1 MDNTKKEV
9 MITSVIG
16 SAASLEGAMIT
27 ASIPYISSQLSVSY
41 LDSSLFL
48 TLFAVISS
56 LLFVPFYL
64 VGEKRGIKKLL
75 FLGALIFSLSGI
87 AILITNSFTVALVL
101 RSLQGLGASMMYPA
115 QLAYASSHKG
125 NEGRN
130 IGFNYSMLAL
140 AYIIGVPL
148 GYALGKI
155 DWKYLFLLPSLM
167 VFTSLFLTSH
177 LSDLKGNFGNPRS
190 AVGTMLLFNGVLI
203 SIYSFYI
210 GIVTAL
216 AGLYSLSKWSLEKRF
231 LKPLV
236 AGFLHSLSR
245 YAVVEFLVLSYT
257 QLFHVEPLLA
267 IILVL
272 LFPLPM
278 ALISAPLG
286 KVIGERSRTIAIL
299 GFSIMLLSWLLL
311 FNKVIGTVIL
321 GIGTGIATV
330 SNTVYTM
337 QNLGLKDRVVGSA
350 IKSLEGVVG
359 ISVGPTIAIALF
371 NFKIGV
377 ELAVSILNAV
387 AILLLLV

>member
-1 MDNTKKEV
+1 VDNTKKEV

-87 AILITNSFTVALVL
+87 VILITNSFTMALVL

-115 QLAYASSHKG
+115 QLAYASSYKG
-125 NEGRN
+125 SEGRN

-190 AVGTMLLFNGVLI
+190 AVGPMLLFNGVLI

-231 LKPLV
+231 LKSLV

>member
-27 ASIPYISSQLSVSY
+27 AAIPYISSQLSVSY
-41 LDSSLFL
+41 LDSSLLL

-87 AILITNSFTVALVL
+87 AILITNSFTMALVL

-115 QLAYASSHKG
+115 QLAYASSYKG
-125 NEGRN
+125 SEGRN

-190 AVGTMLLFNGVLI
+190 AVGPMLLFNGVLI

-210 GIVTAL
+210 GMVTAL

-299 GFSIMLLSWLLL
+299 GFSIMLLIWLLL

-377 ELAVSILNAV
+377 ELAVFILNAV